1 MAKHRIV
8 LVGAGQV
15 SSELGPAWQRGGH
28 ELLHVVSRTDDSAR
42 PLGELLG
49 CPWSTN
55 LSEAAGAL
63 ADAQVVVVAVTDAI
77 ISEVAEAISGMVA
90 ADCTLVHLSGA
101 TSLDQMR
108 APAAVVWPVR
118 SFNAKA
124 HSVPLDQTPTVLEA
138 TSEAAMRVAHDLAD
152 AWSGRV
158 TEATGDQRTA
168 AHLAA
173 VMADNYANHM
183 LAEAQH
189 VLSQRQLPTDLLRN
203 LVHGLTQGGLQ
214 GDARER
220 QTGPA
225 KRGDE
230 ATLARHRALL
240 PEDMRALYD
249 TLAKHIASRHNPP
262 ST

>member
-1 MAKHRIV
+1 
-8 LVGAGQV
+8 
-15 SSELGPAWQRGGH
+15 
-28 ELLHVVSRTDDSAR
+28 
-42 PLGELLG
+42 
-49 CPWSTN
+49 
-55 LSEAAGAL
+55 
-63 ADAQVVVVAVTDAI
+63 
-77 ISEVAEAISGMVA
+77 
-90 ADCTLVHLSGA
+90 
-101 TSLDQMR
+101 
-108 APAAVVWPVR
+108 
-118 SFNAKA
+118 
-124 HSVPLDQTPTVLEA
+124 
-138 TSEAAMRVAHDLAD
+138 
-152 AWSGRV
+152 
-158 TEATGDQRTA
+158 
-168 AHLAA
+168 
-173 VMADNYANHM
+173 MADNYANHM

-249 TLAKHIASRHNPP
+249 TLADHIASRHNPP